1 MPKKLYRFLVPSDQ
15 IQHQAALLPAVSRPH
30 RPAGQLVEASK
41 FQSRVLLLKKTNYR
55 YLGNTMGS
63 DFPPE
68 LRENLQRRL
77 QRLEGQVRGVNRML
91 DEDRDCQDILTQLS
105 AIRGAAHNISLIL
118 VENYAL
124 HCVRDAGKDQASTN
138 EAISRLV
145 TTLGK
150 LP

>member
-1 MPKKLYRFLVPSDQ
+1 
-15 IQHQAALLPAVSRPH
+15 
-30 RPAGQLVEASK
+30 
-41 FQSRVLLLKKTNYR
+41 
-55 YLGNTMGS
+55 MGS

-68 LRENLQRRL
+68 LRENLQKRL

-91 DEDRDCQDILTQLS
+91 DEDRDCQDILTQLA
-105 AIRGAAHNISLIL
+105 AIRGAAHNISLLL

-124 HCVRDAGKDQASTN
+124 HCVRDAGNDQTSTN